1 MSERDPLE
9 GHRPA
14 PVKQDFSKGFWDG
27 AAEGRLMLQYCPE
40 SGKYQFYPRPV
51 SVQTGKRNLEWR
63 EASGRG
69 TVYSHTIT
77 YRSPLP
83 VRGLPP
89 YVVALVELE
98 EGVRVMANVIGCAPE
113 AVRIGMAVKLAW
125 VKAGEDNFPAFEP
138 A

>member
-14 PVKQDFSKGFWDG
+14 PVKQDFSKPFWDG
-27 AAEGRLMLQYCPE
+27 AAQRRFLLQYCPE
-40 SGKYQFYPRPV
+40 SGQYQFYPRPV
-51 SVQTGKRNLEWR
+51 SIQTGKRNLEWR
-63 EASGRG
+63 AVSGRG
-69 TVYSHTIT
+69 TVYTHTIT
-77 YRSPLP
+77 HRSPIP
-83 VRGLPP
+83 VKGLKP

-98 EGVRVMANVIGCAPE
+98 EGVRVMANIIGCAPE
-113 AVRIGMAVKLAW
+113 AVTIGMAVKLAW

>member
-14 PVKQDFSKGFWDG
+14 PVKQDFSQPFWDG
-27 AAEGRLMLQYCPE
+27 AAEGKFLLQRCPE
-40 SGKYQFYPRPV
+40 SGQYQFYPRPV
-51 SVQTGKRNLEWR
+51 SVQTGKRGLEWR

-69 TVYSHTIT
+69 TVYSFTVT

-83 VRGLPP
+83 VKGIAP
-89 YVVALVELE
+89 YIVALMELE
-98 EGVRVMANVIGCAPE
+98 EGVRVMANLIGCAPD
-113 AVRIGMAVKLAW
+113 AARIGMAVKLAW

>member
-14 PVKQDFSKGFWDG
+14 PIKQDFSKPFWDG
-27 AAEGRLMLQYCPE
+27 AAEGKLMLQYCPD
-40 SGKYQFYPRPV
+40 SKQYQFYPRPV
-51 SVQTGKRNLEWR
+51 SVRTGKRTLEWR

-69 TVYSHTIT
+69 TVYSFTVT
-77 YRSPLP
+77 YRSPIP
-83 VRGLPP
+83 VKGIKP

-98 EGVRVMANVIGCAPE
+98 EGVRIMANLIGAAPE
-113 AVRIGMAVKLAW
+113 EAKIGMQVKLAW

>member
-14 PVKQDFSKGFWDG
+14 PVKQNFSKPFWDG
-27 AAEGRLMLQYCPE
+27 AAEGKLLLQYDPE
-40 SGKYQFYPRPV
+40 SGQYQFYMRPIA
-51 SVQTGKRNLEWR
+51 VQTGKRNLEWR

-69 TVYSHTIT
+69 TVYTHTIT

-83 VRGLPP
+83 VKGLKP

-98 EGVRVMANVIGCAPE
+98 EGVRIMANVIGCAPE
-113 AVRIGMAVKLAW
+113 AVQIGMAVKLAW